1 MGNLKSLLPQ
11 AAAIRD
17 ATVEQENTALRVG
30 MMFVDLINKI
40 DDNNADYEERV
51 SALEQAV
58 WPLDITLS
66 ASPLVIEAGK
76 QTNVNLSWSIKRNGV
91 DVRSESTMTL
101 TLPEGPQSAPGSS
114 KTVAINSTSPGTTTF
129 KLTVT
134 YKQMTKEVTATV
146 AAVRPSYFGKVSA
159 SSTVDATA
167 VTALAKILNST
178 KAMTLSNQ
186 TLSNQRLVYAYPK
199 SFGALTSVKDGNNFE
214 TLTAYTRTEL
224 AIGGVDYYVYAMT
237 TPVTASGVKQIYS

>member
-1 MGNLKSLLPQ
+1 MANIKSLLPQ
-11 AAAIRD
+11 ATAIRD

-30 MMFVDLINKI
+30 KMFVDLINGV
-40 DDNNADYEERV
+40 DENDADYETRV

-58 WPLDITLS
+58 WPLDITLT

-91 DVRSESTMTL
+91 DVCSESTMTL
-101 TLPEGPQSAPGSS
+101 TLPEGPQSATGSS
-114 KTVAINSTSPGTTTF
+114 KTVAINSTSPGTTTY
-129 KLTVT
+129 KMTVT
-134 YKQMTKEVTATV
+134 YKQMTKEVTTTV
-146 AAVRPSYFGKVSA
+146 AAVRPSYFGKIA
-159 SSTVDATA
+159 ADATVTA
-167 VTALAKILNST
+167 ATVTALTKALNAS
-178 KAMTLSNQ
+178 KAMTQSNQ

-199 SFGALTSVKDGNNFE
+199 SFGALSSVKDGNNFE
-214 TLTAYTRTEL
+214 TLTAYARTEL